1 WATWCL
7 PCREEMPSMQALHEA
22 YARDG
27 LAIVAVSIDD
37 PGSERAI
44 RDFAAEYGLT
54 FDILH
59 DPSGDIRRIYQ
70 TTGVPETF
78 LIDAGGRIVRKQ
90 IGATDW
96 NSSGNRALVAG
107 LLGVTGPSTGGPS
120 GGTAGDTARA
130 VPVPVSPSVAVP

>member
-1 WATWCL
+1 
-7 PCREEMPSMQALHEA
+7 MQALHESFA
-22 YARDG
+22 DDG
-27 LAIVAVSIDD
+27 LSIVAVSIDD

-44 RDFAAEYGLT
+44 KEFAQEYGLS

-59 DPSGDIRRIYQ
+59 NPEGDIRRTYQ

-78 LIDAGGRIVRKQ
+78 LIDASGRIVRKQ

-107 LLGVTGPSTGGPS
+107 LLGVTDPAGG
-120 GGTAGDTARA
+120 GGGRLRTPPAGVAGDSARSIT
-130 VPVPVSPSVAVP
+130 VPVDTPRP